1 MSYFK
6 AGKYTLKTGKKT
18 LVMGIL
24 NVTPDSFSDG
34 GLFDTPE
41 KAVNRA
47 LEMQA
52 QGADIIDIGANSTRP
67 GAALLTAE
75 QEAQRLEP
83 FLAALRGRLSVP
95 LSVDTF
101 YPECASL
108 ALSCGANIINDVSGS
123 LNEHTA
129 SLAKQHGAAVIVT
142 HNPCGAGDTA
152 HYADGAVA
160 AVREFFLQC
169 IELAFKYKLAPGSL
183 CLDPGIG
190 FGKSYEDN
198 LELLRNT
205 AWLKFEG
212 YALLV
217 AASRKRFLGE
227 ATGIEQPALR
237 DSATVAAHTAA
248 IAGGADIIRVHDVI
262 SGVAGARTADAVFRT
277 EAGNG

>member
-6 AGKYTLKTGKKT
+6 AGKYTLEIGKKT

-41 KAVNRA
+41 KALNRA

-52 QGADIIDIGANSTRP
+52 QGTDIVDLGANSTRP
-67 GAALLTAE
+67 GATLLTAG

-83 FLAALRGRLSVP
+83 FLAVLSGKLNVP

-101 YPECASL
+101 YPECAAL
-108 ALSCGANIINDVSGS
+108 ALSYGADIINDVSGS
-123 LNEHTA
+123 LNEQSA
-129 SLAKQHGAAVIVT
+129 LLAKQHGAAIIAT
-142 HNPCGAGDTA
+142 HNPCGAGGTA
-152 HYADGAVA
+152 DYANGVTA

-169 IELAFKYKLAPGSL
+169 IELSFKYRLAPGSL

-190 FGKSYEDN
+190 FGKTYQDN

-212 YALLV
+212 FALLV

-227 ATGIEQPALR
+227 ATGIEQPEKR
-237 DSATVAAHTAA
+237 DSATLAAHIAA
-248 IAGGADIIRVHDVI
+248 IAGGADIIRVHDVA
-262 SGVAGARTADAVFRT
+262 GAVAGARTADAIFRM
-277 EAGNG
+277 EAHNG